1 MSSVSEV
8 DIGTIGDMKL
18 RQEKTAS
25 CTTDKRTPPMASSS
39 RTTTPHRGFG
49 TTGRL
54 TDEQKDMVTELM
66 DVTGLKDV
74 DYAREFLQAHD
85 WQLKISVDAYH
96 LTIISYFILQ

>member
-1 MSSVSEV
+1 
-8 DIGTIGDMKL
+8 
-18 RQEKTAS
+18 
-25 CTTDKRTPPMASSS
+25 MASSS

-85 WQLKISVDAYH
+85 WQLKISVDAYLLMGRFSTGDSRH
-96 LTIISYFILQ
+96 LPLYIRYC